1 MSGHAGACRVDTQRS
16 REKSLSRVGVGV
28 GEIGRARERVA
39 SGVLFIDFYLSWMSP
54 DWHHVGQL
62 VAVRH
67 PRHVLLD
74 DRPHVQYVGKGT
86 LFPAIYESMAAII
99 RVAAK
104 FG

>member
-1 MSGHAGACRVDTQRS
+1 
-16 REKSLSRVGVGV
+16 
-28 GEIGRARERVA
+28 
-39 SGVLFIDFYLSWMSP
+39 MSP

-86 LFPAIYESMAAII
+86 LFPAIYESMAAMI